1 MMALA
6 GALPEG
12 GVLGTRLIEG
22 RGDAFALAA
31 VAASIRFIAGTCITV
46 VAVLGVALAPPLP
59 LLPTI

>member
-12 GVLGTRLIEG
+12 GVLGTRLVEG

-31 VAASIRFIAGTCITV
+31 VAAWALRGA
-46 VAVLGVALAPPLP
+46 ARVLGTVAYLH
-59 LLPTI
+59 TGTKQ